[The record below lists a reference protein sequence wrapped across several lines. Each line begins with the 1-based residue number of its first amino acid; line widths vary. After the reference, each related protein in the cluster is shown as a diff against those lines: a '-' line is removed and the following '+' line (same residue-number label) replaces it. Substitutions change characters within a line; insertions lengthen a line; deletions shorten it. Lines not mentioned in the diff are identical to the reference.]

1 MKRKHKIA
9 TMHVLIMKKKVML
22 LAGSID
28 LNELPSEF
36 DYDFLDE
43 GGTNP
48 SYCTQPAFRVV
59 RSQCNEQGPSHQR
72 QNDVVATIL
81 AGKSTQNANTFC

>member
-1 MKRKHKIA
+1 
-9 TMHVLIMKKKVML
+9 ML

-43 GGTNP
+43 GGTNH

-59 RSQCNEQGPSHQR
+59 RSQCNEQGPSHQS

>member
-1 MKRKHKIA
+1 
-9 TMHVLIMKKKVML
+9 ML

-28 LNELPSEF
+28 LNERPSEF

-48 SYCTQPAFRVV
+48 SYYTQLAFYVV
-59 RSQCNEQGPSHQR
+59 RSQRNEQGPSHQI

-81 AGKSTQNANTFC
+81 AGKSSQYAYTFC